1 MVCVKSVKLLL
12 DEFILQVN
20 HRKVNRSELSFTNCL
35 QPFRKL
41 QVSFMKCSKKCNKSV
56 IDRAGILCYI

>member
-20 HRKVNRSELSFTNCL
+20 PPKVNRSELSFTICL
-35 QPFRKL
+35 HPCGKMK
-41 QVSFMKCSKKCNKSV
+41 VSFINCSKKCNKSV
-56 IDRAGILCYI
+56 IDWAGQL

>member
-20 HRKVNRSELSFTNCL
+20 HRKVNRSELSFTICL
-35 QPFRKL
+35 HPL
-41 QVSFMKCSKKCNKSV
+41 QKNASFIHKMFKEMKQ
-56 IDRAGILCYI
+56 IRH